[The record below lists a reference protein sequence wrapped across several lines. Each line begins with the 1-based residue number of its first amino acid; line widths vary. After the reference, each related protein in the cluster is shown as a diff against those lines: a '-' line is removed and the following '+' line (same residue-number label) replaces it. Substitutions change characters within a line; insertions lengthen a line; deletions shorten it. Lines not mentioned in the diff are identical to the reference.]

1 MSAKDKGTEELIKE
15 TAMRIF
21 FAEGRFDATT
31 QEIADAAGVNR
42 TLLHYYFRSRDILLE
57 KVIIE
62 GQQEFKK
69 KMSEKVSPNISFRE
83 KVGEIIDIWMEHAE
97 KYPYVDTYLA
107 SQIHNSE
114 LVNNIHAKGRPDSKE
129 IEGFFAEMQVEMDK
143 GNIPQMDPYQFLFNI
158 ISLVC
163 YPIIMRPLL
172 EKGLALNKKT
182 YSKLIAERK
191 EAILKT
197 LFKK

>member
-1 MSAKDKGTEELIKE
+1 MSVKDRGTEELIKE
-15 TAMRIF
+15 TAKRIF
-21 FAEGRFDATT
+21 FTEGRFDATT

-42 TLLHYYFRSRDILLE
+42 TLVHYYFRSRDILLE

-62 GQQEFKK
+62 GQQEFKQK
-69 KMSEKVSPNISFRE
+69 LSEKIDPNISFKD
-83 KVGEIIDIWMEHAE
+83 KVAELIDIWMEHAE

-107 SQIHNSE
+107 SQIHNSKM
-114 LVNNIHAKGRPDSKE
+114 VDNIQAKGRPDSKLIE
-129 IEGFFAEMQVEMDK
+129 IFFTEMQEEMDK
-143 GNIPQMDPYQFLFNI
+143 GSIPQMDPHQFMFNI

>member
-15 TAMRIF
+15 TAKRIF
-21 FAEGRFDATT
+21 FAEGKFHATT

-62 GQQEFKK
+62 GQQEFKLK
-69 KMSEKVSPNISFRE
+69 LSEKIDPNISFKE
-83 KVGEIIDIWMEHAE
+83 KVGEIIDIWMEHAK
-97 KYPYVDTYLA
+97 KYPYLDAYLA

-114 LVNNIHAKGRPDSKE
+114 MVDNIHAKGRPDSKLVE
-129 IEGFFAEMQVEMDK
+129 SFFAEMQVEMDK
-143 GNIPQMDPYQFLFNI
+143 GTIPQMDPYQFLLNI
-158 ISLVC
+158 ISLVS
-163 YPIIMRPLL
+163 YPLTMRPLL
-172 EKGLALNKKT
+172 EKGLAVSKKS

-197 LFKK
+197 LFRK

>member
-15 TAMRIF
+15 TAKRIF
-21 FAEGRFDATT
+21 FTEGKFNATT

-62 GQQEFKK
+62 GQLEFKQ
-69 KMSEKVSPNISFRE
+69 KMSEEVNPGFSFKE
-83 KVGEIIDIWMEHAE
+83 KVGHIIDMWIEHAK
-97 KYPYVDTYLA
+97 KYPYLDAYLA

-114 LVNNIHAKGRPDSKE
+114 MVESINAKRKPDE
-129 IEGFFAEMQVEMDK
+129 AMVEAFFAEMQIEMDK
-143 GNIPQMDPYQFLFNI
+143 GNIPQMDPYHFLLNI
-158 ISLVC
+158 ISLVS
-163 YPIIMRPLL
+163 YPLTMRPLL
-172 EKGLALNKKT
+172 ERGLQLSKKS
-182 YSKLIAERK
+182 YSKIIAERK

-197 LFKK
+197 LFRE